1 MDGYREFLRVPV
13 SAGYYPSSRY
23 PVSYSEPLY
32 STYPRAA
39 LDPYAG
45 YGAHVSYPPEPLP
58 PPQNSYPKK
67 TPFKK
72 TNKGSRVENFSS
84 KGNQR
89 KSDTKPPRKDQK
101 DGGKSQKSPAINLA
115 KETEEL
121 HKLFRTGVDSGKKI
135 VQPAAKQ
142 TPNRKA
148 TANGVG
154 RKRKA
159 DGEEKE
165 APSRK
170 KNKGKKKKFSKQK
183 KQEAKKDEK
192 PAETPKAAKPE
203 PASLTDEEK
212 KEVEL
217 ALELQKAAC
226 KAVTEFL
233 GIPEKMQEPE
243 PELQPEAEK
252 IEVVQAT
259 GEEAH
264 TTPTEAQD
272 KPEEASKLPP
282 ALSAEEEKELE
293 EKAISFFSK
302 MLEENGELR
311 KLYLDK
317 KDAGTFE
324 CLVCQS
330 VDAETS
336 KKFANLTSL
345 VMHTSMRK
353 QKRPEHRGYGKAICD
368 ILGWESLRPKRPT
381 KQAKVDGE
389 DTKEV
394 EAEKVVG
401 ETEEKQE
408 VIKDDK

>member
-1 MDGYREFLRVPV
+1 
-13 SAGYYPSSRY
+13 
-23 PVSYSEPLY
+23 
-32 STYPRAA
+32 
-39 LDPYAG
+39 
-45 YGAHVSYPPEPLP
+45 
-58 PPQNSYPKK
+58 
-67 TPFKK
+67 
-72 TNKGSRVENFSS
+72 
-84 KGNQR
+84 
-89 KSDTKPPRKDQK
+89 
-101 DGGKSQKSPAINLA
+101 
-115 KETEEL
+115 
-121 HKLFRTGVDSGKKI
+121 
-135 VQPAAKQ
+135 
-142 TPNRKA
+142 
-148 TANGVG
+148 
-154 RKRKA
+154 
-159 DGEEKE
+159 
-165 APSRK
+165 
-170 KNKGKKKKFSKQK
+170 
-183 KQEAKKDEK
+183 
-192 PAETPKAAKPE
+192 
-203 PASLTDEEK
+203 
-212 KEVEL
+212 
-217 ALELQKAAC
+217 
-226 KAVTEFL
+226 
-233 GIPEKMQEPE
+233 MQEPE
-243 PELQPEAEK
+243 PEPEPEAEK
-252 IEVVQAT
+252 TDASQAA
-259 GEEAH
+259 GEEAQVDA
-264 TTPTEAQD
+264 TPTEAQS

-408 VIKDDK
+408 VVKDD